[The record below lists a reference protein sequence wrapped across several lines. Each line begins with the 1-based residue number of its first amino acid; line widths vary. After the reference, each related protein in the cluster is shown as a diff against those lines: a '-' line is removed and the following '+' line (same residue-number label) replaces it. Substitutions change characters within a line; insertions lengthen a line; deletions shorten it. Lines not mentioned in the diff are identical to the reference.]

1 MNTLAD
7 KSKEV
12 LKTIYNFGDRKIT
25 ASDVA
30 SKMAVTLVS
39 INYNLSQLEKY
50 TDTDGNKIP
59 LIRYRSGILKLP
71 NEKKEVTFIEITED
85 GKSFIENDTTEN
97 E

>member
-1 MNTLAD
+1 MITISD

-50 TDTDGNKIP
+50 TDSDGNKIP
-59 LIRYRSGILKLP
+59 LISYKPGILKLP
-71 NEKKEVTFIEITED
+71 NEKKEVMFVEITAE
-85 GKSFIENDTTEN
+85 GKSFIENDTTED